1 MTTLAMK
8 TLNLLIADGRD
19 ALLAKWGDLL
29 RQAFS
34 GAARKNPADLTS
46 LPAVVDRLADAF
58 RNAASPAT
66 MNDPSFAG
74 LGKFM
79 TDVSAALAREGYTPE
94 ETAVFVMS
102 LKAAADPMLAA
113 EYSDAPE
120 RWVCELKVL
129 NDIVDQLASLT
140 FSAYMAAR
148 EEIILRQSEAI
159 LEISTPALLIW
170 DNIVMMPLIGVID
183 TRRAQHVMEQL
194 LTGIT
199 REGARVAIIDVTGVP
214 NIDTRVAL
222 HLTKAVSAAR
232 MLGAE
237 VIVTGF
243 SPDVAQTLVRLDVD
257 LTSMRTRGTLRA
269 GFAEALRLIRKR
281 VGPIA

>member
-8 TLNLLIADGRD
+8 TLNLLIVDGRD
-19 ALLAKWGDLL
+19 ELLAKWGELL

-34 GAARKNPADLTS
+34 GAARKNAADLTS
-46 LPAVVDRLADAF
+46 LEAVVDRLVTAF
-58 RNAASPAT
+58 ENAPTPAT
-66 MNDPSFAG
+66 MRDPAFAE
-74 LGKFM
+74 LAKFM
-79 TDVSAALAREGYTPE
+79 TTVSSTLAREGYTPE
-94 ETAVFVMS
+94 ETATFVMS
-102 LKAAADPMLAA
+102 LKAAAEPMMAA
-113 EYSDAPE
+113 EYRDAPE
-120 RWVCELKVL
+120 RWVSEIKIL
-129 NDIVDQLASLT
+129 NDIVDRLASLT

-148 EEIILRQSEAI
+148 EALILRQSEAI

-183 TRRAQHVMEQL
+183 TSRTQHVMEQL
-194 LTGIT
+194 LTGIA
-199 REGARVAIIDVTGVP
+199 RESALVAIIDVTGVP
-214 NIDTRVAL
+214 NIDTGVAL

-243 SPDVAQTLVRLDVD
+243 SPDVAQTLVRMDVD
-257 LTSMRTRGTLRA
+257 LTGMRTRSTLRA

-281 VGPIA
+281 VGSVA

>member
-1 MTTLAMK
+1 MTSLAMK
-8 TLNLLIADGRD
+8 TLNLLIVDGRD
-19 ALLAKWGDLL
+19 KLLATWGDLL
-29 RQAFS
+29 RLAFS

-46 LPAVVDRLADAF
+46 LEAVVDRLVDAF

-66 MNDPSFAG
+66 IKDPAFAG
-74 LGKFM
+74 LAKFM
-79 TDVSAALAREGYTPE
+79 SDVSAALAREGYTPE
-94 ETAVFVMS
+94 ETAMFVMS
-102 LKAAADPMLAA
+102 LKAAADPILAA
-113 EYSDAPE
+113 EYSDAPD
-120 RWVCELKVL
+120 RWVAELKVL
-129 NDIVDQLASLT
+129 NDIVDHLASLT

-194 LTGIT
+194 LTGIA

-232 MLGAE
+232 MLGAD
-237 VIVTGF
+237 VIITGF

-257 LTSMRTRGTLRA
+257 LTNMRTCGTLRA
-269 GFAEALRLIRKR
+269 GFAAALRLIRKR
-281 VGPIA
+281 VGPIV

>member
-1 MTTLAMK
+1 MTIVAMK
-8 TLNLLIADGRD
+8 PLNLLIVDGRD
-19 ALLAKWGDLL
+19 ALLARWSDLL

-46 LPAVVDRLADAF
+46 LEAVIDRLVDAF
-58 RNAASPAT
+58 SNAATPAT
-66 MNDPSFAG
+66 MSDPAFAG
-74 LGKFM
+74 LARFM
-79 TDVSAALAREGYTPE
+79 TNVSSALAREGYTPE
-94 ETAVFVMS
+94 ETALLVMS
-102 LKAAADPMLAA
+102 LKAAAEPMLAA
-113 EYSDAPE
+113 EYSATPE
-120 RWVCELKVL
+120 RWVSELKVL

-194 LTGIT
+194 LEGVA

-237 VIVTGF
+237 VIITGF

>member
-8 TLNLLIADGRD
+8 TLNLLIVDGRD
-19 ALLAKWGDLL
+19 VLLAKWSDLL
-29 RQAFS
+29 RRAFS

-46 LPAVVDRLADAF
+46 LEAVIDRLVDAF
-58 RNAASPAT
+58 QNAVSPAT
-66 MNDPSFAG
+66 MKDPAFAG
-74 LGKFM
+74 LAKFM

-140 FSAYMAAR
+140 FSAYVAAR

-194 LTGIT
+194 LTGIA

-222 HLTKAVSAAR
+222 HLTKAVGAAR

-257 LTSMRTRGTLRA
+257 LTSMRTQGTLRG

-281 VGPIA
+281 VGPMG

>member
-8 TLNLLIADGRD
+8 TLNLLIVDGRD
-19 ALLAKWGDLL
+19 VLLAKWSDLL
-29 RQAFS
+29 RRAFS

-46 LPAVVDRLADAF
+46 LEAVIDRLVDAF
-58 RNAASPAT
+58 QNAVSPAT
-66 MNDPSFAG
+66 MKDPAFAG
-74 LGKFM
+74 LAKFM

-94 ETAVFVMS
+94 ETAIFVMS

-140 FSAYMAAR
+140 FSAYVAAR

-194 LTGIT
+194 LTGIA

-222 HLTKAVSAAR
+222 HLTKAVGAAR

-257 LTSMRTRGTLRA
+257 LTSMRTQGTLRG

-281 VGPIA
+281 VGPMG

>member
-8 TLNLLIADGRD
+8 TLNLLIVDGRD
-19 ALLAKWGDLL
+19 VLLAEWSDLL
-29 RQAFS
+29 RRAFS

-46 LPAVVDRLADAF
+46 LEAVIDRLVDAF
-58 RNAASPAT
+58 QNAVSPAT
-66 MNDPSFAG
+66 MKDPAFAG
-74 LGKFM
+74 LAKFM

-94 ETAVFVMS
+94 ETAIFVMS

-194 LTGIT
+194 LTGIA

-257 LTSMRTRGTLRA
+257 LTSMRTQGTLRG

-281 VGPIA
+281 VGPMG

>member
-1 MTTLAMK
+1 MK
-8 TLNLLIADGRD
+8 TLNRLIADGRD
-19 ALLAKWGDLL
+19 ALLAKWTELL

-46 LPAVVDRLADAF
+46 LEAVVDRLVDAF
-58 RNAASPAT
+58 SNAASPVT
-66 MNDPSFAG
+66 MSDPAFAR
-74 LGKFM
+74 LAKFM
-79 TDVSAALAREGYTPE
+79 TDVSSSLAREGYTPE

-102 LKAAADPMLAA
+102 LKGAADPLLAA
-113 EYSDAPE
+113 EYCDAPE
-120 RWVCELKVL
+120 RWTREIKAL

-194 LTGIT
+194 LTGIA

-237 VIVTGF
+237 VIITGF

>member
-1 MTTLAMK
+1 MTSPEMK
-8 TLNLLIADGRD
+8 TLNMLIVNGRD
-19 ALLAKWGDLL
+19 GLLAKWSDLL

-46 LPAVVDRLADAF
+46 LEAVIDRLVDAF

-66 MNDPSFAG
+66 INDPAFAA
-74 LGKFM
+74 LAKFM
-79 TDVSAALAREGYTPE
+79 SEVSAALAREGYTPE
-94 ETAVFVMS
+94 ETAMFVMS

-113 EYSDAPE
+113 EYSDAPA
-120 RWVCELKVL
+120 RWVGELKVL
-129 NDIVDQLASLT
+129 NDIVDHLASLT

-194 LTGIT
+194 LTGIA

-232 MLGAE
+232 MLGAD
-237 VIVTGF
+237 VIITGF

-257 LTSMRTRGTLRA
+257 LTNMRTCGTLRA

-281 VGPIA
+281 VGAIA

>member
-8 TLNLLIADGRD
+8 PLNLLIVDGRD
-19 ALLAKWGDLL
+19 ALLAKWSDLL

-46 LPAVVDRLADAF
+46 LEAVIDRLVDAF

-66 MNDPSFAG
+66 MTDPAIAG
-74 LGKFM
+74 LAKFM
-79 TDVSAALAREGYTPE
+79 TSLSSALAREGYTPE
-94 ETAVFVMS
+94 ETALLVLS

-120 RWVCELKVL
+120 RWVGELKVL

-194 LTGIT
+194 LEGIA

-237 VIVTGF
+237 VIITGF

>member
-1 MTTLAMK
+1 MKTLSMK
-8 TLNLLIADGRD
+8 TLNLIIVDNRD
-19 ALLAKWGDLL
+19 ALLAEWGDLL

-46 LPAVVDRLADAF
+46 LEAVIDHLVEAF
-58 RNAASPAT
+58 RHAASPAT
-66 MNDPSFAG
+66 MQDPAFAE
-74 LGKFM
+74 LGAFM
-79 TDVSAALAREGYTPE
+79 TNVSSALAREGYTPE

-102 LKAAADPMLAA
+102 LKAAADPILAA
-113 EYSDAPE
+113 EYDSAPE
-120 RWVCELKVL
+120 RWVSEMKIL

-183 TRRAQHVMEQL
+183 TRRASHVMEQL
-194 LTGIT
+194 LIGIAS
-199 REGARVAIIDVTGVP
+199 EGAQVAIVDVTGVP

-237 VIVTGF
+237 MIITGF

-257 LTSMRTRGTLRA
+257 LTGMRTRGTLRA
-269 GFAEALRLIRKR
+269 GFAEALRLMKKR
-281 VGPIA
+281 VGPTG

>member
-1 MTTLAMK
+1 MTSPEMK
-8 TLNLLIADGRD
+8 TLNLLIVNGRD
-19 ALLAKWGDLL
+19 VLLGNWSDLL

-46 LPAVVDRLADAF
+46 LEAVIDRLVDAF
-58 RNAASPAT
+58 RNAASPVKI
-66 MNDPSFAG
+66 NDPAFAG
-74 LGKFM
+74 LAKFM
-79 TDVSAALAREGYTPE
+79 TDVSSALAREGYTPE
-94 ETAVFVMS
+94 ETAMFVMS
-102 LKAAADPMLAA
+102 LKAAADPILAA
-113 EYSDAPE
+113 EYSVAPD
-120 RWVCELKVL
+120 RWVAELKVL
-129 NDIVDQLASLT
+129 NDIVDHLASLT

-194 LTGIT
+194 LTGIA

-232 MLGAE
+232 MLGAD
-237 VIVTGF
+237 VIITGF

-257 LTSMRTRGTLRA
+257 LTNMRTCGTLRA

-281 VGPIA
+281 VGAIG

>member
-1 MTTLAMK
+1 MTSTAMK
-8 TLNLLIADGRD
+8 TLNLLIVNGRD
-19 ALLAKWGDLL
+19 VLLGNWSDLL

-46 LPAVVDRLADAF
+46 LEAVIDRLADAF
-58 RNAASPAT
+58 RNAASPVT
-66 MNDPSFAG
+66 INDPAFAG
-74 LGKFM
+74 LAKFM
-79 TDVSAALAREGYTPE
+79 TDVSSALAREGYTPE
-94 ETAVFVMS
+94 ETAMFVMS

-113 EYSDAPE
+113 EYSAAPD
-120 RWVCELKVL
+120 RWVAELKVL
-129 NDIVDQLASLT
+129 NDIVDHLASLT

-148 EEIILRQSEAI
+148 EEIILRQI
-159 LEISTPALLIW
+159 M
-170 DNIVMMPLIGVID
+170 MMPLIGVID

-194 LTGIT
+194 LTGIA

-232 MLGAE
+232 MLGAD
-237 VIVTGF
+237 VIITGF

-257 LTSMRTRGTLRA
+257 LTNMRTCGTLRA

-281 VGPIA
+281 VGAIA